1 MMGLIKNIGNAVKN
15 EVRDYL
21 LKIVEAEKEVSKQP
35 EAEKVQKTVEVK
47 VEQTQPKVE
56 DKPVEKET
64 AAVAKEENVQPEPV
78 EEVREKPRR
87 KEIYPISNDLEF
99 VRVSYKKNQ
108 DGVTIPKDLAELI
121 KMLPLEEYACFV
133 KLYCFALEQR
143 KNYGYWGSTLKR
155 RIGLDYM
162 TTNEF
167 EELGNNLAA
176 YGLLLIEQLTET
188 QKTFVVYVPFDE
200 ETMVKLSV
208 AKAAAKKPE
217 KQPAKQP
224 AKQPE
229 RQPERQQQERQ
240 PERQPKKQQPKQQPK
255 AKAEPKEEPEMQRDE
270 DIPGKPVEGMENDEM
285 YKSYKTFVSLEIDKA
300 KMRVGR
306 ANFDKIYMEAVKYI
320 DKKYGFKVLS
330 DSDKFK
336 EYLTN
341 YYISA
346 FDIPT
351 FENWKKSK
359 G

>member
-1 MMGLIKNIGNAVKN
+1 MGLIKNIGNAVKN

-21 LKIVEAEKEVSKQP
+21 LKIVEAEKEAPKQQP
-35 EAEKVQKTVEVK
+35 EAENIQKPVEVK
-47 VEQTQPKVE
+47 AEQPAPKVE
-56 DKPVEKET
+56 ETPV
-64 AAVAKEENVQPEPV
+64 VVKEEKAEPEKV
-78 EEVREKPRR
+78 EEVLEKPRK
-87 KEIYPISNDLEF
+87 KEIYPIANNLEF

-108 DGVTIPKDLAELI
+108 DGVMIPKDLAELI

-143 KNYGYWGSTLKR
+143 KNYGYWGGTLKR
-155 RIGLDYM
+155 RIGLDQL
-162 TTNEF
+162 TTAEF
-167 EELGNNLAA
+167 EELGNNLMA
-176 YGLLLIEQLTET
+176 YGLLLLEKLTEN
-188 QKTFVVYVPFDE
+188 QKTFVLYVPFDE
-200 ETMVKLSV
+200 DTMVKLST
-208 AKAAAKKPE
+208 AKQPEKKPE
-217 KQPAKQP
+217 KPAK
-224 AKQPE
+224 KQA
-229 RQPERQQQERQ
+229 
-240 PERQPKKQQPKQQPK
+240 PKQQPK
-255 AKAEPKEEPEMQRDE
+255 AKAEPEPEEEETQRAE

>member
-1 MMGLIKNIGNAVKN
+1 MGLIKNIGNAVKN

-21 LKIVEAEKEVSKQP
+21 LKIVEAEKEAPAKP
-35 EAEKVQKTVEVK
+35 ETENVQKTDEIKADQQKPKVEEMPVVKEPVATVQEEKVQPEH
-47 VEQTQPKVE
+47 
-56 DKPVEKET
+56 VEK
-64 AAVAKEENVQPEPV
+64 V
-78 EEVREKPRR
+78 EEVREKPRK
-87 KEIYPISNDLEF
+87 KEIYPIANDLEF

-108 DGVTIPKDLAELI
+108 DGVAIPKDLAELI

-143 KNYGYWGSTLKR
+143 KNYGYWGGTLKR

-162 TTNEF
+162 TTTEF

-176 YGLLLIEQLTET
+176 YGLLLLEQLTEN
-188 QKTFVVYVPFDE
+188 QKTFVIYVPFDE
-200 ETMVKLSV
+200 DTMVKLSV
-208 AKAAAKKPE
+208 AKKPEKKPE
-217 KQPAKQP
+217 KPA
-224 AKQPE
+224 
-229 RQPERQQQERQ
+229 
-240 PERQPKKQQPKQQPK
+240 KKQQPKPASK
-255 AKAEPKEEPEMQRDE
+255 AKAEPKEEPETQRDE

>member
-1 MMGLIKNIGNAVKN
+1 MGLIKNIGNAVKN

-21 LKIVEAEKEVSKQP
+21 LKIVEAEKEAPKQP
-35 EAEKVQKTVEVK
+35 EENVQKNAETK
-47 VEQTQPKVE
+47 VEKSVPKVE
-56 DKPVEKET
+56 EAPIIKDEK
-64 AAVAKEENVQPEPV
+64 VQPEPV
-78 EEVREKPRR
+78 EEVEEVREKPRK
-87 KEIYPISNDLEF
+87 KEIYPIANDLEF
-99 VRVSYKKNQ
+99 IRFSYKKNQ
-108 DGVTIPKDLAELI
+108 DGVMIPKDLAELI

-143 KNYGYWGSTLKR
+143 KNYGYWGGTLKR
-155 RIGLDYM
+155 RIGLDQL
-162 TTNEF
+162 TTTEF
-167 EELGNNLAA
+167 EELGNNLMA
-176 YGLLLIEQLTET
+176 YGLLLLEKLTEN
-188 QKTFVVYVPFDE
+188 QKTFVLYVPFDE
-200 ETMVKLSV
+200 DTMVKLST
-208 AKAAAKKPE
+208 
-217 KQPAKQP
+217 AKQP

-229 RQPERQQQERQ
+229 KPA
-240 PERQPKKQQPKQQPK
+240 PKKAEKPAPK
-255 AKAEPKEEPEMQRDE
+255 AAKPKPEPEEEETQHAE

>member
-1 MMGLIKNIGNAVKN
+1 MGLIKNIGNAVKN

-21 LKIVEAEKEVSKQP
+21 LKIVEAEKEAPKQQP
-35 EAEKVQKTVEVK
+35 EAENIQKPVEVK
-47 VEQTQPKVE
+47 AEQPAPKVE
-56 DKPVEKET
+56 ETPV
-64 AAVAKEENVQPEPV
+64 VLKEEKAEPDKV
-78 EEVREKPRR
+78 EEVLEKPRK
-87 KEIYPISNDLEF
+87 KEIYPIANNLEF
-99 VRVSYKKNQ
+99 VRVSYTKNQ
-108 DGVTIPKDLAELI
+108 DGVMIPKDLAELI

-143 KNYGYWGSTLKR
+143 KNYGYWGGTLKR
-155 RIGLDYM
+155 RIGLDQL
-162 TTNEF
+162 TTAEF
-167 EELGNNLAA
+167 EELGNNLMA
-176 YGLLLIEQLTET
+176 YGLLLLEKLTEN
-188 QKTFVVYVPFDE
+188 QKTFVLYVPFDE
-200 ETMVKLSV
+200 DTMVKLST
-208 AKAAAKKPE
+208 AKQPEKKPE
-217 KQPAKQP
+217 KPAK
-224 AKQPE
+224 KQA
-229 RQPERQQQERQ
+229 
-240 PERQPKKQQPKQQPK
+240 PKQQPK
-255 AKAEPKEEPEMQRDE
+255 AKAEPEPEEEETQRAE

>member
-1 MMGLIKNIGNAVKN
+1 MGLIKNIGNAVKN

-21 LKIVEAEKEVSKQP
+21 LKIVEAEKEAPKQP
-35 EAEKVQKTVEVK
+35 ETEKVQKPVEVK
-47 VEQTQPKVE
+47 IEQTAPKVE
-56 DKPVEKET
+56 EKPVI
-64 AAVAKEENVQPEPV
+64 KEEKVQPEKV
-78 EEVREKPRR
+78 EEVAEVAEKPRK

-108 DGVTIPKDLAELI
+108 DGVMIPKDLAELI

-176 YGLLLIEQLTET
+176 YGLMLIEQLTET
-188 QKTFVVYVPFDE
+188 QKTFVLYVPFDE

-208 AKAAAKKPE
+208 AKPAAKQSE

-229 RQPERQQQERQ
+229 RQQQ
-240 PERQPKKQQPKQQPK
+240 ERQPKKQQPKQQPK

>member
-1 MMGLIKNIGNAVKN
+1 MGLIKNIGNAVKN

-21 LKIVEAEKEVSKQP
+21 LKIVEAEKEAPKQP
-35 EAEKVQKTVEVK
+35 EAENVQKPAETK
-47 VEQTQPKVE
+47 VEQQPEVPE
-56 DKPVEKET
+56 TPV
-64 AAVAKEENVQPEPV
+64 VKEEKVQPEPAKEAEKA
-78 EEVREKPRR
+78 EEVRERPRR
-87 KEIYPISNDLEF
+87 KEIYPIANNLEF

-108 DGVTIPKDLAELI
+108 EGVMIPKDLAELI

-143 KNYGYWGSTLKR
+143 KNYGYWGGTLKR

-162 TTNEF
+162 TTSEF
-167 EELGNNLAA
+167 EELGSNLAA
-176 YGLLLIEQLTET
+176 YGLMLIEQLTET
-188 QKTFVVYVPFDE
+188 QKTFVLYVPFDE
-200 ETMVKLSV
+200 ETMVKLST
-208 AKAAAKKPE
+208 AK
-217 KQPAKQP
+217 PA

-229 RQPERQQQERQ
+229 RPA
-240 PERQPKKQQPKQQPK
+240 KKQPAKPAPKQQ
-255 AKAEPKEEPEMQRDE
+255 AKAEPKKEPEEETQREE
-270 DIPGKPVEGMENDEM
+270 DIPGKHVEGMENDEM

>member
-1 MMGLIKNIGNAVKN
+1 MGLIKNIGNAVKN

-21 LKIVEAEKEVSKQP
+21 LKIVEAESAKP
-35 EAEKVQKTVEVK
+35 EAENVQKTEEPK
-47 VEQTQPKVE
+47 VEQKAPKVE

-64 AAVAKEENVQPEPV
+64 AAVAKEEKIHSELV
-78 EEVREKPRR
+78 EEVRERPRR
-87 KEIYPISNDLEF
+87 KEIYPIANNLEF

-133 KLYCFALEQR
+133 KLYCFALEQK

-155 RIGLDYM
+155 RIGLDQL
-162 TTNEF
+162 TTAEF
-167 EELGNNLAA
+167 EELGSNLMA
-176 YGLLLIEQLTET
+176 YGLLLLEQLTEN
-188 QKTFVVYVPFDE
+188 QKTFVLYVPFDE

-208 AKAAAKKPE
+208 AKAV
-217 KQPAKQP
+217 

-229 RQPERQQQERQ
+229 RQA
-240 PERQPKKQQPKQQPK
+240 KKQQPKPVPKQAPK
-255 AKAEPKEEPEMQRDE
+255 AKAEPKEEPEKEPEEETQRAE
-270 DIPGKPVEGMENDEM
+270 DIPGKHVEGMENDEM

>member
-1 MMGLIKNIGNAVKN
+1 MGLIKNIGNAVKN

-21 LKIVEAEKEVSKQP
+21 LKIVEAEKETS
-35 EAEKVQKTVEVK
+35 A
-47 VEQTQPKVE
+47 QPKAE
-56 DKPVEKET
+56 NMQKPVEIKTEQPKPEVEENPVVKDE
-64 AAVAKEENVQPEPV
+64 APVAKEEKVQPERV
-78 EEVREKPRR
+78 EEVIEKPRK
-87 KEIYPISNDLEF
+87 KEIYPIANNLEF
-99 VRVSYKKNQ
+99 VRFSYKKGQ
-108 DGVTIPKDLAELI
+108 DGITIPKELSELI

-133 KLYCFALEQR
+133 KLYCFALEQK
-143 KNYGYWGSTLKR
+143 KNYGYWGGTLKR

-162 TTNEF
+162 TTAEF
-167 EELGNNLAA
+167 EELGNNLVS
-176 YGLLLIEQLTET
+176 YGLLLLEQLTEN
-188 QKTFVVYVPFDE
+188 QKTFVLYVPFDE
-200 ETMVKLSV
+200 DTMIKLST
-208 AKAAAKKPE
+208 AKKPE
-217 KQPAKQP
+217 KKTEKPVKKQP
-224 AKQPE
+224 AKPVT
-229 RQPERQQQERQ
+229 R
-240 PERQPKKQQPKQQPK
+240 
-255 AKAEPKEEPEMQRDE
+255 AKAEPEPEPEAETQRAE

>member
-1 MMGLIKNIGNAVKN
+1 MGLIRNIRDAVKK
-15 EVRDYL
+15 EVRDY
-21 LKIVEAEKEVSKQP
+21 IFQMVEVEKDIEKKPEQP
-35 EAEKVQKTVEVK
+35 ASENVQKVEVK
-47 VEQTQPKVE
+47 AEQPQPEVEEKPLVKEEKVE
-56 DKPVEKET
+56 PEK
-64 AAVAKEENVQPEPV
+64 KEEV
-78 EEVREKPRR
+78 EEVREKPRK
-87 KEIYPISNDLEF
+87 KEIYPIANDLEF

-108 DGVTIPKDLAELI
+108 DVITIPKELAELI
-121 KMLPLEEYACFV
+121 KMLPLEEYACFM
-133 KLYCFALEQR
+133 KLYCFALEQK
-143 KNYGYWGSTLKR
+143 KNYGYWGGTLKR
-155 RIGLDYM
+155 RIGLDQL
-162 TTNEF
+162 TTSEF

-176 YGLLLIEQLTET
+176 YGLLLLEQLTEN
-188 QKTFVVYVPFDE
+188 QKTFVLYVPFDDD
-200 ETMVKLSV
+200 TMVKLST
-208 AKAAAKKPE
+208 ARQA
-217 KQPAKQP
+217 

-229 RQPERQQQERQ
+229 KQA
-240 PERQPKKQQPKQQPK
+240 PKKAEKPAPK
-255 AKAEPKEEPEMQRDE
+255 AAKPKPEPKEEPETQREE
-270 DIPGKPVEGMENDEM
+270 DIPGKMVEGMENDEM

>member
-1 MMGLIKNIGNAVKN
+1 MGLIKNIGNAVKS

-21 LKIVEAEKEVSKQP
+21 LKIVEAEKEAPKNP
-35 EAEKVQKTVEVK
+35 EAENVQKPAETK
-47 VEQTQPKVE
+47 AGQPKVE
-56 DKPVEKET
+56 ERP
-64 AAVAKEENVQPEPV
+64 AVKEEKVQPERVEEV
-78 EEVREKPRR
+78 EEVREKPRK

-99 VRVSYKKNQ
+99 VRVSYKKGQ
-108 DGVTIPKDLAELI
+108 DSVIIPKELAELI
-121 KMLPLEEYACFV
+121 KMLPLEEYACFI
-133 KLYCFALEQR
+133 KLYCFALEQK
-143 KNYGYWGSTLKR
+143 KNYGYWGGTLKR
-155 RIGLDYM
+155 RIGLDQL
-162 TTNEF
+162 TTSEF
-167 EELGNNLAA
+167 EELGSNLAA
-176 YGLLLIEQLTET
+176 YGLLLLEQLTEN
-188 QKTFVVYVPFDE
+188 QKTFVLYVPFDE
-200 ETMVKLSV
+200 DTMVKLST
-208 AKAAAKKPE
+208 AKKPE
-217 KQPAKQP
+217 KKPEKQVKKPAPKP
-224 AKQPE
+224 A
-229 RQPERQQQERQ
+229 
-240 PERQPKKQQPKQQPK
+240 PK
-255 AKAEPKEEPEMQRDE
+255 AEAEPEPEEETQRAE

>member
-1 MMGLIKNIGNAVKN
+1 MGLIKNIKDAVKK
-15 EVRDYL
+15 EVKDY
-21 LKIVEAEKEVSKQP
+21 IFQMVEVEKENEKKPEQLSTESVQKNIEVKAEQP
-35 EAEKVQKTVEVK
+35 VPKAEEKPVVKEEKVQPGK
-47 VEQTQPKVE
+47 
-56 DKPVEKET
+56 
-64 AAVAKEENVQPEPV
+64 V
-78 EEVREKPRR
+78 EEVEKVVEKPRK

-108 DGVTIPKDLAELI
+108 DVVTIPKELSELI

-143 KNYGYWGSTLKR
+143 KNYGYWGGTLKR
-155 RIGLDYM
+155 RIGLDNL
-162 TTNEF
+162 TTAEF

-176 YGLLLIEQLTET
+176 YGLLLLEQLTEN
-188 QKTFVVYVPFDE
+188 QKTFVLYVPFDE
-200 ETMVKLSV
+200 DTMVKLST
-208 AKAAAKKPE
+208 AKKPE
-217 KQPAKQP
+217 KEPGKPAAKKAEKP
-224 AKQPE
+224 A
-229 RQPERQQQERQ
+229 
-240 PERQPKKQQPKQQPK
+240 PK
-255 AKAEPKEEPEMQRDE
+255 AAKTKPEPKEEPETQRAE
-270 DIPGKPVEGMENDEM
+270 DIPGKMVEGMENDEM

>member
-1 MMGLIKNIGNAVKN
+1 MGLIKNIGNAVKN

-21 LKIVEAEKEVSKQP
+21 LKIVEAEKEAPAQP
-35 EAEKVQKTVEVK
+35 EAEKVQKPVEVK
-47 VEQTQPKVE
+47 AEPQQTAPKVE
-56 DKPVEKET
+56 EKPVI
-64 AAVAKEENVQPEPV
+64 KEETPAVKEEKVQPEKL
-78 EEVREKPRR
+78 EEVEKVVEKPRR
-87 KEIYPISNDLEF
+87 KEIYPIANNLEF

-143 KNYGYWGSTLKR
+143 KNYGYWGGTLKR

-162 TTNEF
+162 TTAEF

-176 YGLLLIEQLTET
+176 YGLMLIEQLTET
-188 QKTFVVYVPFDE
+188 QKTFVLYVPFDE
-200 ETMVKLSV
+200 EAMAKLSV
-208 AKAAAKKPE
+208 AK
-217 KQPAKQP
+217 PAP
-224 AKQPE
+224 KQPE
-229 RQPERQQQERQ
+229 KPAQKKPA
-240 PERQPKKQQPKQQPK
+240 PKQAPKQQPK
-255 AKAEPKEEPEMQRDE
+255 AVKAEPKKEPEEETQRAE
-270 DIPGKPVEGMENDEM
+270 DIPGKPVEGMEDDEM

>member
-1 MMGLIKNIGNAVKN
+1 MGLIKNISNAVKN

-21 LKIVEAEKEVSKQP
+21 LKIVEDEKAAPKQP
-35 EAEKVQKTVEVK
+35 EAEKVQRPVEAK
-47 VEQTQPKVE
+47 VEEAAPKVE
-56 DKPVEKET
+56 ETPVIKET
-64 AAVAKEENVQPEPV
+64 EAVAKEEKVQSEPV
-78 EEVREKPRR
+78 EEVRERPRK

-108 DGVTIPKDLAELI
+108 DGVMIPKDLAELI

-143 KNYGYWGSTLKR
+143 KNYGYWGGTLKR

-188 QKTFVVYVPFDE
+188 QKTFVIYVPFDE

-255 AKAEPKEEPEMQRDE
+255 AKAEQKEELEMQRDE

>member
-1 MMGLIKNIGNAVKN
+1 MGLIKNIGNAVKN

-21 LKIVEAEKEVSKQP
+21 LKIVEAEKEAPKRP
-35 EAEKVQKTVEVK
+35 EAENVQKPAETET
-47 VEQTQPKVE
+47 EQPKPKAE
-56 DKPVEKET
+56 EMPV
-64 AAVAKEENVQPEPV
+64 VKEEKVQPEHTEEI
-78 EEVREKPRR
+78 EEVAEKPRR
-87 KEIYPISNDLEF
+87 KEIYPIANDLEF
-99 VRVSYKKNQ
+99 VRCSYKKNQ
-108 DGVTIPKDLAELI
+108 DLITIPKELAELI

-133 KLYCFALEQR
+133 KLYCFVLDQK

-155 RIGLDYM
+155 RIGLDYL
-162 TTNEF
+162 TTSEF
-167 EELGNNLAA
+167 EELGNNLMA
-176 YGLLLIEQLTET
+176 YGLLLIEKLTEN
-188 QKTFVVYVPFDE
+188 QKTFVLYVPFDE
-200 ETMVKLSV
+200 EIMVKLST
-208 AKAAAKKPE
+208 
-217 KQPAKQP
+217 AKQP

-229 RQPERQQQERQ
+229 K
-240 PERQPKKQQPKQQPK
+240 PKKKSEKPVQGIRKEVK
-255 AKAEPKEEPEMQRDE
+255 KEAESTPQHEE
-270 DIPGKPVEGMENDEM
+270 DIPGKHVEGMEDDEM

>member
-1 MMGLIKNIGNAVKN
+1 MGLIKNIKDAVKK
-15 EVRDYL
+15 EVKDY
-21 LKIVEAEKEVSKQP
+21 IFQMVEVEKENEKKPEQP
-35 EAEKVQKTVEVK
+35 STESVQKNIEVKAEQPVPKAEEKPVVKEEKVQPGK
-47 VEQTQPKVE
+47 
-56 DKPVEKET
+56 
-64 AAVAKEENVQPEPV
+64 V
-78 EEVREKPRR
+78 EEVEKVVEKPRK

-108 DGVTIPKDLAELI
+108 DVVTIPKELSELI

-143 KNYGYWGSTLKR
+143 KNYGYWGGTLKR
-155 RIGLDYM
+155 RIGLDNL
-162 TTNEF
+162 TTAEF

-176 YGLLLIEQLTET
+176 YGLLLLEQLTEN
-188 QKTFVVYVPFDE
+188 QKTFVLYVPFDE
-200 ETMVKLSV
+200 DTMVKLST
-208 AKAAAKKPE
+208 AKKPE
-217 KQPAKQP
+217 KEPGKPAAKKAEKP
-224 AKQPE
+224 A
-229 RQPERQQQERQ
+229 
-240 PERQPKKQQPKQQPK
+240 PK
-255 AKAEPKEEPEMQRDE
+255 AAKTKPEPKEEPETQRAE
-270 DIPGKPVEGMENDEM
+270 DIPGKMVEGMENDEM

>member
-1 MMGLIKNIGNAVKN
+1 MGLIKNIKDAVK
-15 EVRDYL
+15 
-21 LKIVEAEKEVSKQP
+21 KEVKDYIFQMVEVEKDIEKKPEQP
-35 EAEKVQKTVEVK
+35 VSENVKNIEVKAEQPAPEVEEKPVVKEEKVQ
-47 VEQTQPKVE
+47 P
-56 DKPVEKET
+56 EK
-64 AAVAKEENVQPEPV
+64 KEEV
-78 EEVREKPRR
+78 EEVREKPRK
-87 KEIYPISNDLEF
+87 KEIYPIANNLEF

-108 DGVTIPKDLAELI
+108 DVITIPRELAELI

-143 KNYGYWGSTLKR
+143 KNYGYWGGTLKR
-155 RIGLDYM
+155 RIGLDQLS
-162 TTNEF
+162 TSEF

-176 YGLLLIEQLTET
+176 YGLLLLEQLTEN
-188 QKTFVVYVPFDE
+188 QKTFVLYVPFDE
-200 ETMVKLSV
+200 DTMVKLST
-208 AKAAAKKPE
+208 AKKPE
-217 KQPAKQP
+217 KESEKPAAKKAEKP
-224 AKQPE
+224 A
-229 RQPERQQQERQ
+229 
-240 PERQPKKQQPKQQPK
+240 PK
-255 AKAEPKEEPEMQRDE
+255 AAKPKLEPKEEPETQREE
-270 DIPGKPVEGMENDEM
+270 DIPGKMVEGMENDEM

>member
-1 MMGLIKNIGNAVKN
+1 MGLIKNIGNAVKS

-21 LKIVEAEKEVSKQP
+21 LKIVEAEKEAPKQP
-35 EAEKVQKTVEVK
+35 ETEKVQKPVEVK
-47 VEQTQPKVE
+47 VEQQPKVE
-56 DKPVEKET
+56 EKPVI
-64 AAVAKEENVQPEPV
+64 KEEKVQPEKV
-78 EEVREKPRR
+78 EEVTEAAEKPRR
-87 KEIYPISNDLEF
+87 KEIYPIATDLEF

-108 DGVTIPKDLAELI
+108 DGVMIPKDLAELI

-133 KLYCFALEQR
+133 KLYCFALEQK
-143 KNYGYWGSTLKR
+143 KNYGYWGGTLKR
-155 RIGLDYM
+155 RIGLDQL
-162 TTNEF
+162 TTAEF

-176 YGLLLIEQLTET
+176 YGLLLLEQLTEN
-188 QKTFVVYVPFDE
+188 QKTFVLYVPFDE
-200 ETMVKLSV
+200 ESMNKLSV
-208 AKAAAKKPE
+208 AK
-217 KQPAKQP
+217 PA

-229 RQPERQQQERQ
+229 KQT
-240 PERQPKKQQPKQQPK
+240 KKQQPKPAPKQQPK
-255 AKAEPKEEPEMQRDE
+255 AKAEPEKEPEAETQRDE
-270 DIPGKPVEGMENDEM
+270 DIPGKPVEGMEYDEM

>member
-1 MMGLIKNIGNAVKN
+1 MGLIKNIGNAVKS

-21 LKIVEAEKEVSKQP
+21 LKIVEAEKEAPKNP
-35 EAEKVQKTVEVK
+35 EAGNVQKPAETK
-47 VEQTQPKVE
+47 AGQPKVE
-56 DKPVEKET
+56 ERP
-64 AAVAKEENVQPEPV
+64 AVKEEKVQPERVEEV
-78 EEVREKPRR
+78 EEVREKPRK

-99 VRVSYKKNQ
+99 VRVSYKKGQ
-108 DGVTIPKDLAELI
+108 DSVIIPKELAELI
-121 KMLPLEEYACFV
+121 KMLPLDEYACFV
-133 KLYCFALEQR
+133 KLYCFALEQK
-143 KNYGYWGSTLKR
+143 KNYGYWGGTLKR
-155 RIGLDYM
+155 RIGLDQL
-162 TTNEF
+162 TTSEF
-167 EELGNNLAA
+167 EELGSNLAA
-176 YGLLLIEQLTET
+176 YGLLLLEQLTEN
-188 QKTFVVYVPFDE
+188 QKTFVLYVPFDE
-200 ETMVKLSV
+200 DTMVKLST
-208 AKAAAKKPE
+208 AKKPE
-217 KQPAKQP
+217 KKPEKPVKKTAPKPA
-224 AKQPE
+224 
-229 RQPERQQQERQ
+229 
-240 PERQPKKQQPKQQPK
+240 PK
-255 AKAEPKEEPEMQRDE
+255 AKAEPEPEEETQRAE

>member
-1 MMGLIKNIGNAVKN
+1 MGLIKNIGNAVKN

-21 LKIVEAEKEVSKQP
+21 LKIVEAEKEAPKQQP
-35 EAEKVQKTVEVK
+35 EAENIQKPVEVK
-47 VEQTQPKVE
+47 AEQPAPKVE
-56 DKPVEKET
+56 ETPV
-64 AAVAKEENVQPEPV
+64 VVKEEKAEPEKV
-78 EEVREKPRR
+78 EEVREKPRK
-87 KEIYPISNDLEF
+87 KEIYPIANNLEF

-108 DGVTIPKDLAELI
+108 DGVMIPKDLAELI

-143 KNYGYWGSTLKR
+143 KNYGYWGGTLKR
-155 RIGLDYM
+155 RIGLDQL
-162 TTNEF
+162 TTAEF
-167 EELGNNLAA
+167 EELGNNLMA
-176 YGLLLIEQLTET
+176 YGLLLLEKLTEN
-188 QKTFVVYVPFDE
+188 QKTFVLYVPFDE
-200 ETMVKLSV
+200 DTMVKLST
-208 AKAAAKKPE
+208 AKQPEKKPE
-217 KQPAKQP
+217 KPAK
-224 AKQPE
+224 KQA
-229 RQPERQQQERQ
+229 
-240 PERQPKKQQPKQQPK
+240 PKQQPK
-255 AKAEPKEEPEMQRDE
+255 VKAEPEPEEEETQRAE

>member
-1 MMGLIKNIGNAVKN
+1 MGLIKNIKDAVK
-15 EVRDYL
+15 
-21 LKIVEAEKEVSKQP
+21 KEVKDYIFQMVEVEKDIEKKAGQPVSENVKNIEVKAEQP
-35 EAEKVQKTVEVK
+35 E
-47 VEQTQPKVE
+47 PKVE
-56 DKPVEKET
+56 EKPV
-64 AAVAKEENVQPEPV
+64 VKEEKAEPEKKEEV
-78 EEVREKPRR
+78 EEVREKPRK
-87 KEIYPISNDLEF
+87 KEIYPIANNLEF

-108 DGVTIPKDLAELI
+108 DAIIIPKDLAELI

-143 KNYGYWGSTLKR
+143 KNYGYWGGTLKR
-155 RIGLDYM
+155 RIGLDQLS
-162 TTNEF
+162 TAEF

-176 YGLLLIEQLTET
+176 YGLLLLEQLTEN
-188 QKTFVVYVPFDE
+188 QKTFVLYVPFDE
-200 ETMVKLSV
+200 DSMVKLST
-208 AKAAAKKPE
+208 AKKPE
-217 KQPAKQP
+217 KEPEKLSAKKADKPA
-224 AKQPE
+224 
-229 RQPERQQQERQ
+229 
-240 PERQPKKQQPKQQPK
+240 PK
-255 AKAEPKEEPEMQRDE
+255 AAKPKPEPKEEPETQRAE
-270 DIPGKPVEGMENDEM
+270 DIPGKMVEGMENDEM

>member
-1 MMGLIKNIGNAVKN
+1 MGLIKNIGNAVKN

-21 LKIVEAEKEVSKQP
+21 LKIVEAEKEAPAQP
-35 EAEKVQKTVEVK
+35 EAEKVQKPVEVK
-47 VEQTQPKVE
+47 AEPQPTAPKVE
-56 DKPVEKET
+56 EKPVI
-64 AAVAKEENVQPEPV
+64 KEETPAVKEEKVQPEKL
-78 EEVREKPRR
+78 EEVEKVVEKPRR
-87 KEIYPISNDLEF
+87 KEIYPIANNLEF

-121 KMLPLEEYACFV
+121 KMLPLEEYACFM

-143 KNYGYWGSTLKR
+143 KNYGYWGGTLKR

-162 TTNEF
+162 TTAEF

-176 YGLLLIEQLTET
+176 YGLMLIEQLTET
-188 QKTFVVYVPFDE
+188 QKTFVLYVPFDE
-200 ETMVKLSV
+200 EAMAKLSV
-208 AKAAAKKPE
+208 AK
-217 KQPAKQP
+217 PAP
-224 AKQPE
+224 KQPE
-229 RQPERQQQERQ
+229 KPAQKKPA
-240 PERQPKKQQPKQQPK
+240 PKQAPKQQPK
-255 AKAEPKEEPEMQRDE
+255 TVKAEPKKEPEEETQRAE
-270 DIPGKPVEGMENDEM
+270 DIPGKPVEGMEDDEM

>member
-1 MMGLIKNIGNAVKN
+1 MGLIKNIGNAVKN

-21 LKIVEAEKEVSKQP
+21 LKIVEAEKEAPKQQP
-35 EAEKVQKTVEVK
+35 EAENIQKPVEVK
-47 VEQTQPKVE
+47 AEQPAPKVE
-56 DKPVEKET
+56 ET
-64 AAVAKEENVQPEPV
+64 TVVVKEEKAEPEKV
-78 EEVREKPRR
+78 EEVREKPCK
-87 KEIYPISNDLEF
+87 KEIYPIANNLEF

-108 DGVTIPKDLAELI
+108 DGVMIPKDLAELI

-143 KNYGYWGSTLKR
+143 KNYGYWGGTLKR
-155 RIGLDYM
+155 RIGLDQL
-162 TTNEF
+162 TTAEF
-167 EELGNNLAA
+167 EELGNNLMA
-176 YGLLLIEQLTET
+176 YGLLLLEKLTEN
-188 QKTFVVYVPFDE
+188 QKTFVLYVPFDE
-200 ETMVKLSV
+200 DTMVKLST
-208 AKAAAKKPE
+208 AKQPEKKPE
-217 KQPAKQP
+217 KPAK
-224 AKQPE
+224 KQA
-229 RQPERQQQERQ
+229 
-240 PERQPKKQQPKQQPK
+240 PKQQPK
-255 AKAEPKEEPEMQRDE
+255 VKAEPEPEEEETQRAE

>member
-1 MMGLIKNIGNAVKN
+1 MGLIKNIGNAVKS

-21 LKIVEAEKEVSKQP
+21 LKIVEAEKDAQKQP
-35 EAEKVQKTVEVK
+35 ETEKVQKPVEVK
-47 VEQTQPKVE
+47 VEQTVPKVE
-56 DKPVEKET
+56 EKPVI
-64 AAVAKEENVQPEPV
+64 KEEKVQPGKV
-78 EEVREKPRR
+78 EEVAEKPRK

-108 DGVTIPKDLAELI
+108 DGVMIPKDLAELI

-143 KNYGYWGSTLKR
+143 KNYGYWGGTLKR

-162 TTNEF
+162 TTAEF

-176 YGLLLIEQLTET
+176 YGLMLIEQLTET
-188 QKTFVVYVPFDE
+188 QKTFVLYVPFDE
-200 ETMVKLSV
+200 DTMVKLSV
-208 AKAAAKKPE
+208 AKPAAKQSE
-217 KQPAKQP
+217 KQSAKQP

-229 RQPERQQQERQ
+229 RQPERQQQ
-240 PERQPKKQQPKQQPK
+240 ERQPKKQQPKQQPK

>member
-1 MMGLIKNIGNAVKN
+1 MGLIKNIGNAVKS

-21 LKIVEAEKEVSKQP
+21 LKIVEVEKEASKPQ
-35 EAEKVQKTVEVK
+35 EAGNVQKPAETNVDRVA
-47 VEQTQPKVE
+47 PKVE
-56 DKPVEKET
+56 AAPV
-64 AAVAKEENVQPEPV
+64 VKEEKAEPEKV
-78 EEVREKPRR
+78 GEVDKVAEKPRR
-87 KEIYPISNDLEF
+87 KEIYPIANNLEF

-143 KNYGYWGSTLKR
+143 KNYGYWGGTLKR
-155 RIGLDYM
+155 RIGLDNL
-162 TTNEF
+162 TTSEF
-167 EELGNNLAA
+167 EELGSNLAA
-176 YGLLLIEQLTET
+176 YGLLLLEQLTEN
-188 QKTFVVYVPFDE
+188 QKTFVLYVPFDE
-200 ETMVKLSV
+200 DSMVKLST
-208 AKAAAKKPE
+208 ARQPEKKPE
-217 KQPAKQP
+217 KPM
-224 AKQPE
+224 
-229 RQPERQQQERQ
+229 
-240 PERQPKKQQPKQQPK
+240 KKQAPKQQPK
-255 AKAEPKEEPEMQRDE
+255 AKAEPKEEPETQRDE

>member
-1 MMGLIKNIGNAVKN
+1 MGLIKNIGNAVKS

-21 LKIVEAEKEVSKQP
+21 LKIVEAEKEAPKNP
-35 EAEKVQKTVEVK
+35 EAGNVQKPAETK
-47 VEQTQPKVE
+47 VEQPKVE
-56 DKPVEKET
+56 ERP
-64 AAVAKEENVQPEPV
+64 AVKEEKVQPERVEEV

-99 VRVSYKKNQ
+99 VRVSYKKGQ
-108 DGVTIPKDLAELI
+108 DSVVIPKDLAELI
-121 KMLPLEEYACFV
+121 KMLPLEEYACFI
-133 KLYCFALEQR
+133 KLYCFALEQK
-143 KNYGYWGSTLKR
+143 KNYGYWGGTLKR
-155 RIGLDYM
+155 RIGLDQL
-162 TTNEF
+162 TTSEF
-167 EELGNNLAA
+167 EELGSNLAA
-176 YGLLLIEQLTET
+176 YGLLLLEQLTEN
-188 QKTFVVYVPFDE
+188 QKTFVLYVPFDE
-200 ETMVKLSV
+200 DTMVKLST
-208 AKAAAKKPE
+208 AKKPE
-217 KQPAKQP
+217 KKPEKPVKKPAPKP
-224 AKQPE
+224 A
-229 RQPERQQQERQ
+229 
-240 PERQPKKQQPKQQPK
+240 PK
-255 AKAEPKEEPEMQRDE
+255 AKAEPEPEEETQRAE

>member
-1 MMGLIKNIGNAVKN
+1 MGLIKNIGNAVKS

-21 LKIVEAEKEVSKQP
+21 LKIVEAEKEAPKKP
-35 EAEKVQKTVEVK
+35 EAENIQKPAETK
-47 VEQTQPKVE
+47 VEQQPKVE
-56 DKPVEKET
+56 EKPII
-64 AAVAKEENVQPEPV
+64 KEENVQPEKV
-78 EEVREKPRR
+78 EEAEKVAEKPRK

-108 DGVTIPKDLAELI
+108 NGVMIPKDLAELI

-133 KLYCFALEQR
+133 KLYCFALEQK
-143 KNYGYWGSTLKR
+143 KNYGYWGGTLKR
-155 RIGLDYM
+155 RIGLDQL
-162 TTNEF
+162 TTAEF

-176 YGLLLIEQLTET
+176 YGLLLLEQLTEN
-188 QKTFVVYVPFDE
+188 QKTFVLYVPFDE
-200 ETMVKLSV
+200 DTMVKLST
-208 AKAAAKKPE
+208 AKKPE
-217 KQPAKQP
+217 KK
-224 AKQPE
+224 PE
-229 RQPERQQQERQ
+229 KPV
-240 PERQPKKQQPKQQPK
+240 KKQTPKPASK
-255 AKAEPKEEPEMQRDE
+255 AKTEPEPEEETQRAE

>member
-1 MMGLIKNIGNAVKN
+1 MGLIKNIGNAVKN

-21 LKIVEAEKEVSKQP
+21 LKIVEAEKEAPKQQP
-35 EAEKVQKTVEVK
+35 EAENIQKPVEVK
-47 VEQTQPKVE
+47 AEQPAPKVE
-56 DKPVEKET
+56 ETPV
-64 AAVAKEENVQPEPV
+64 VVKEEKAEPEKV
-78 EEVREKPRR
+78 EEVLEKPRK
-87 KEIYPISNDLEF
+87 KEIYPIANNLEF

-108 DGVTIPKDLAELI
+108 DGVMIPKDLAELI

-143 KNYGYWGSTLKR
+143 KNYGYWGGTLKR
-155 RIGLDYM
+155 KIGLDQL
-162 TTNEF
+162 TTAEF
-167 EELGNNLAA
+167 EELGNNLMA
-176 YGLLLIEQLTET
+176 YGLLLLEKLTEN
-188 QKTFVVYVPFDE
+188 QKTFVLYVPFDE
-200 ETMVKLSV
+200 DTMVKLST
-208 AKAAAKKPE
+208 AKQPEKKPE
-217 KQPAKQP
+217 KPAK
-224 AKQPE
+224 KQA
-229 RQPERQQQERQ
+229 
-240 PERQPKKQQPKQQPK
+240 PKQQPK
-255 AKAEPKEEPEMQRDE
+255 AKAEPEPEEEETQRAE

>member
-1 MMGLIKNIGNAVKN
+1 MGLIKNIGNAVKN

-21 LKIVEAEKEVSKQP
+21 LKIVEAEKEAPAQP
-35 EAEKVQKTVEVK
+35 EAEKVQKPVEVK
-47 VEQTQPKVE
+47 AEPQQTVPKVE
-56 DKPVEKET
+56 EKPVI
-64 AAVAKEENVQPEPV
+64 KEETPAVKEEKVQPEKL
-78 EEVREKPRR
+78 EEVEKVVEKPRR
-87 KEIYPISNDLEF
+87 KEIYPIANNLEF

-143 KNYGYWGSTLKR
+143 KNYGYWGGTLKR

-162 TTNEF
+162 TTAEF

-176 YGLLLIEQLTET
+176 YGLMLIEQLTET
-188 QKTFVVYVPFDE
+188 QKTFVLYVPFDE
-200 ETMVKLSV
+200 EVMAKLSV
-208 AKAAAKKPE
+208 AK
-217 KQPAKQP
+217 PAP
-224 AKQPE
+224 KQPE
-229 RQPERQQQERQ
+229 KPAQKKPA
-240 PERQPKKQQPKQQPK
+240 PKQAPKQQPK
-255 AKAEPKEEPEMQRDE
+255 AVKAEPKKEPEEETQRAE
-270 DIPGKPVEGMENDEM
+270 DIPGKPVEGMEDDEM